1 MKTKGEAWAESME
14 SELKQKKNIQKKKIN
29 IQKANDMG
37 YKQSPFPMVS
47 GTTKH
52 ASALKDKGDDSDDGK
67 SHNKVHGKGHS
78 HPPGTTFAA
87 GDKIRKQ
94 RAPIEKKISEEHN
107 KEAEEADKLTEP
119 KKPK

>member
-1 MKTKGEAWAESME
+1 
-14 SELKQKKNIQKKKIN
+14 
-29 IQKANDMG
+29 MG

-67 SHNKVHGKGHS
+67 SHNKVHGEGHS

-87 GDKIRKQ
+87 QEKIRKE
-94 RAPIEKKISEEHN
+94 RAPAEKKIS
-107 KEAEEADKLTEP
+107 KEASIQENITEGSIETQELRRKENCKQQGGTWNDE
-119 KKPK
+119 KKRCE